1 MRVMQPVDPK
11 DIESGAYVF
20 DGGKMLVTTC
30 DGEKVNVAAAT
41 YGGVGQLWGK
51 RVIYVYVRSSR
62 YTRELIDKSL
72 EFSLSFL
79 DNKEYRGAL
88 KYIEMVSGRDED
100 KLKGARL
107 TVNYHDGIPYIDE
120 SSNVLICRVI
130 YRQEVEKECI
140 LDDSIVDEFYK
151 DGNYHVMYI
160 GELEKVLVR

>member
-1 MRVMQPVDPK
+1 MRVIQPVDPK
-11 DIESGAYVF
+11 DIEHGAYVF
-20 DGGKMLVTTC
+20 DGGKMLVATS
-30 DGEKVNVAAAT
+30 DGDRVNIAAAS

-51 RVIYVYVRSSR
+51 RVVYVYVKSHR
-62 YTRELIDKSL
+62 YTRELIDKSM

-107 TVNYHDGIPYIDE
+107 TANFYQGIPYIDE

-130 YRQEVEKECI
+130 YRQEVEDECI
-140 LDDSIVDEFYK
+140 MDESIRENFYK